1 MTKRRETDF
10 VMRGIK
16 VEAKTAKG
24 MWLKGLKR
32 ERELSQ
38 YTCIINIS
46 VFLFRDFVMILS

>member
-24 MWLKGLKR
+24 MWLKGLNADLLK
-32 ERELSQ
+32 L
-38 YTCIINIS
+38 
-46 VFLFRDFVMILS
+46 L